1 MRKSIFI
8 LFASLMLMCAFP
20 QWVMAQAERPYIEMQ
35 SRVEREVAPDE
46 LYLSIIIKESDY
58 KGKKTLQEMQDAMIA
73 VLKVNRIDVPEA
85 LSLDFMG
92 SSVSY
97 KAFSSRVVPRTQA
110 TYTLKLSDVAIMQ
123 KIIYDLEEKGITNI
137 SLVSTKYSNEDAL
150 KIELGVEAM
159 KKAQEQA
166 RAFAAAVGQNIGKA
180 VSINSWMSQSN
191 PQPRMYKSAVM
202 MERANVSEDAVSS
215 APEVAVSKL
224 TYTINVTVRFE
235 LE

>member
-97 KAFSSRVVPRTQA
+97 KVFSSRVVPRTQA
-110 TYTLKLSDVAIMQ
+110 TYTLKLGDVAIMQ

-215 APEVAVSKL
+215 APEIAVSKL

>member
-1 MRKSIFI
+1 
-8 LFASLMLMCAFP
+8 
-20 QWVMAQAERPYIEMQ
+20 
-35 SRVEREVAPDE
+35 
-46 LYLSIIIKESDY
+46 
-58 KGKKTLQEMQDAMIA
+58 
-73 VLKVNRIDVPEA
+73 
-85 LSLDFMG
+85 
-92 SSVSY
+92 
-97 KAFSSRVVPRTQA
+97 
-110 TYTLKLSDVAIMQ
+110 
-123 KIIYDLEEKGITNI
+123 
-137 SLVSTKYSNEDAL
+137 
-150 KIELGVEAM
+150 M

-215 APEVAVSKL
+215 APEIAVSKL

>member
-1 MRKSIFI
+1 MRKNVFI
-8 LFASLMLMCAFP
+8 LLASVMLMCAFP

-35 SRVEREVAPDE
+35 TRVEREVAPDE
-46 LYLSIIIKESDY
+46 LYLSIVIKESDY
-58 KGKKTLQEMQDAMIA
+58 KGKRTLQEVQDAMIA

-92 SSVSY
+92 SNVSY
-97 KAFSSRVVPRTQA
+97 KTFSSRVVPRTQA
-110 TYTLKLSDVAIMQ
+110 TYTLKLGDAAIMQ
-123 KIIYDLEEKGITNI
+123 KIIYDLEGKGITNI

-150 KIELGVEAM
+150 KTELGVEAM

-166 RAFAAAVGQNIGKA
+166 RAFAGAVGQGIGKA
-180 VSINSWMSQSN
+180 LSINSWMSQSN
-191 PQPRMYKSAVM
+191 PQPRVYKSAVM
-202 MERANVSEDAVSS
+202 MDRANVSEDTVSS
-215 APEVAVSKL
+215 APEIAVSKL

>member
-8 LFASLMLMCAFP
+8 LFASVMLMCAFP
-20 QWVMAQAERPYIEMQ
+20 QWVTAQVDRPYIEMQ

-46 LYLSIIIKESDY
+46 LYLSIVIKESDY
-58 KGKKTLQEMQDAMIA
+58 KGKKTLQEMQGAMIA
-73 VLKVNRIDVPEA
+73 VLKVNRIDVAEA

-92 SSVSY
+92 SSVGY
-97 KAFSSRVVPRTQA
+97 KIFSSRVVPRTQA
-110 TYTLKLSDVAIMQ
+110 TYTLKLSDAAIMQ

-166 RAFAAAVGQNIGKA
+166 RAFAAAVGQDIGKA
-180 VSINSWMSQSN
+180 VSINSWMSQNN

-202 MERANVSEDAVSS
+202 MDRANVSEDAVSS
-215 APEVAVSKL
+215 APEIAVSKL